1 MRYIDKWKLFESTD
15 TSDKTRSRS
24 ERLLSQAQVEYKDE
38 LKVNT
43 NLPTMVFTDVEGS
56 SKMWSDDPVKM
67 MNQLE
72 GHHSLVELTSE
83 KYQGWIVK
91 TIGDAF
97 MVYFEPGPNSLL
109 NALKFSKDLLL
120 NEKRYNLR
128 VGICQ
133 GPMEEKTYRIQKVDL
148 RDFYGNAVNVASRM
162 ESKVSEKAGT
172 IAFSTVNNLTQ
183 NQLSL
188 ISKTI
193 GDIEKVDLQKY
204 ELRGASI
211 STAYKIKIK

>member
-1 MRYIDKWKLFESTD
+1 
-15 TSDKTRSRS
+15 
-24 ERLLSQAQVEYKDE
+24 
-38 LKVNT
+38 
-43 NLPTMVFTDVEGS
+43 
-56 SKMWSDDPVKM
+56 
-67 MNQLE
+67 
-72 GHHSLVELTSE
+72 
-83 KYQGWIVK
+83 
-91 TIGDAF
+91 
-97 MVYFEPGPNSLL
+97 
-109 NALKFSKDLLL
+109 
-120 NEKRYNLR
+120 
-128 VGICQ
+128 
-133 GPMEEKTYRIQKVDL
+133 
-148 RDFYGNAVNVASRM
+148 M